1 MPSSAFN
8 APGEVCKGSNSRRW
22 PSLVGIATKA
32 ENECR
37 WERAGRGVVWLLGVG
52 GAGNRKPEKLVCEC
66 ELKELS
72 PERDDDD
79 DDAA

>member
-1 MPSSAFN
+1 
-8 APGEVCKGSNSRRW
+8 
-22 PSLVGIATKA
+22 
-32 ENECR
+32 
-37 WERAGRGVVWLLGVG
+37 LGVG

-66 ELKELS
+66 KLKELS